1 MALKHRRPDF
11 DFTGVPARWSKH
23 LEFAHTFTAGS
34 SGAPA
39 VEPYLNRVL
48 ADSKRMLP
56 ERHKQLGPE
65 IDLFIKQETTH
76 YQIHRKYNE
85 EIYKH
90 YPFLRDMEKAKAA
103 DYQRF
108 LATKSHRFNLAYS
121 AAFETLALSMSLFL
135 FDKADD
141 LLEDADPRTVALWKW
156 HLGEE
161 YEHRSVCYDV
171 YNAIYG
177 DYFFRFYV
185 VIYSFLHLAGHNKK
199 IVAALLEED
208 RKTMSPDEVQESIKR
223 HKAFRGRFMRFHI
236 PRILALLMPRYDPQ
250 KAPPPKGLAAE
261 LAQYE

>member
-1 MALKHRRPDF
+1 
-11 DFTGVPARWSKH
+11 
-23 LEFAHTFTAGS
+23 HTFTAGS

-48 ADSKRMLP
+48 ADSKRLLP
-56 ERHKQLGPE
+56 EKYKHLAPE

-85 EIYKH
+85 QIYKT
-90 YPFLRDMEKAKAA
+90 YPFLRAMEKAKAA

-108 LATKSHRFNLAYS
+108 LATKSHRFNLGYS
-121 AAFETLALSMSLFL
+121 AAFETLALSMALFL

-161 YEHRSVCYDV
+161 YEHRAVCHDV

-177 DYFFRFYV
+177 DYFYRFYV
-185 VIYSFLHLAGHNKK
+185 V
-199 IVAALLEED
+199 
-208 RKTMSPDEVQESIKR
+208 
-223 HKAFRGRFMRFHI
+223 
-236 PRILALLMPRYDPQ
+236 
-250 KAPPPKGLAAE
+250 
-261 LAQYE
+261 